1 MKAEQIAQH
10 WMDQCCLTI
19 QKYDHGAHMDL
30 ISKTVSVTGL
40 EGFDNIDYDAWH
52 RVCEKEFATGV
63 LKSVRYDG
71 LKMLSSTET
80 QVRFKTFE
88 VVEATDGTINA
99 QGIEVVLG
107 LEDDGNWRLV
117 QERVL
122 TEAEARQ
129 DGLVQGTLLRTL
141 LPSD

>member
-1 MKAEQIAQH
+1 MSETIARQ
-10 WMDQCCLTI
+10 WLSDCAATATNKQFA
-19 QKYDHGAHMDL
+19 AHMDL

-107 LEDDGNWRLV
+107 LEDDGKWRLV

>member
-1 MKAEQIAQH
+1 MSEAIAMQ
-10 WMDQCCLTI
+10 WLTDSAATATN
-19 QKYDHGAHMDL
+19 KEFAAHMNL
-30 ISKTVSVTGL
+30 ISKKVSVTGL

-63 LKSVRYDG
+63 LKGVRYDG
-71 LKMLSSTET
+71 LKMLSSSETE
-80 QVRFKTFE
+80 VRFKTFE

-107 LEDDGNWRLV
+107 LEEDGNWRLL